1 MNIIPWLKREQS
13 PTISN
18 PEVAVSRLRSEMDRM
33 FDRFFNDP
41 WGDRDFLG
49 GSFKIGP
56 RLDMSESENDLTIKA
71 ELPGID
77 PKDVDVSVQ
86 GNELTI
92 RGEKKQEKEEKRRD
106 YQYVERQY
114 GSFHRSVPLP
124 TSVDADK
131 VEASYKN
138 GILTLT
144 LAKKPD
150 AKAKRIEVKSS

>member
-1 MNIIPWLKREQS
+1 MNIIPWLKREQNPS
-13 PTISN
+13 VSN
-18 PEVAVSRLRSEMDRM
+18 PDAAVSRLRSEMDRM
-33 FDRFFNDP
+33 FDRFFSDP
-41 WGDRDFLG
+41 WGDRDVFG
-49 GSFKIGP
+49 GSSMIGP

-77 PKDVDVSVQ
+77 PKDVDLRVQ
-86 GNELTI
+86 GNVLTI

-124 TSVDADK
+124 TSVDPDK
-131 VEASYKN
+131 VDASYKN

-144 LAKKPD
+144 IAKKPD
-150 AKAKRIEVKSS
+150 AKARRIEVKSS